1 MPQYKND
8 IQKNQQLGLIFFNQ
22 VITNFFKELFK
33 KLAFIDLA
41 NLLKDDELHSL
52 HKLYLYT
59 NQVYSIDTLYQQFT
73 AKTYKALFYLFFKS
87 ENEYQNLAHKI
98 FDFFVLLFLHEFSLC
113 RSLIDSFYFDNQ
125 TSNNKINQKIK
136 T

>member
-1 MPQYKND
+1 MVN
-8 IQKNQQLGLIFFNQ
+8 
-22 VITNFFKELFK
+22 NFFKELFQ

-41 NLLKDDELHSL
+41 NLLKDNELHSL

-59 NQVYSIDTLYQQFT
+59 NQVYSINTLYQQFT
-73 AKTYKALFYLFFKS
+73 AKTYQSLFYLFFKN
-87 ENEYQNLAHKI
+87 ENEYQKLAHQI

-125 TSNNKINQKIK
+125 VSSNKVNATIK
-136 T
+136 S